1 MTFGTIFFIIVAAIV
16 LFQLRNVL
24 GRRTGNERQ
33 PFDPYSR
40 PDKKVDG
47 PAPQG
52 NVITLPSRRE
62 GPVTET
68 PAVAP
73 YSDIDALVPPSDPVN
88 AELRRVQDADPSFSA
103 GQFLEGVKIAY
114 EMIVTAF
121 AAGDRKTLR
130 NLLSQE
136 AYQGF
141 EGAISE
147 RESRNETMTTAFIG
161 IDNAKIV
168 SAVVKERDVLIT
180 VNLVSQLISSVKSAN
195 GELVDGDPETVV
207 EVRDVWT
214 FARDVRSR
222 DPNWKLVETEAA

>member
-16 LFQLRNVL
+16 LFQLRSVL

-33 PFDPYSR
+33 PFDPYTRSE
-40 PDKKVDG
+40 KKVEG
-47 PAPQG
+47 PTQQG
-52 NVITLPSRRE
+52 NVITLPNRRE
-62 GPVTET
+62 GPVGDVT
-68 PAVAP
+68 PAEP
-73 YSDIDALVPPSDPVN
+73 YAEIDALVPVSDPVN
-88 AELRRVQDADPSFSA
+88 AQLRRVQDVDPSFSPK
-103 GQFLEGVKIAY
+103 QFLEGVKLAY

-130 NLLSQE
+130 NLLSSE

-141 EGAISE
+141 ETAIAD
-147 RESRNETMTTAFIG
+147 RESRGETMTSAFIG

-168 SAVVKERDVLIT
+168 SALVREREALVT
-180 VNLVSQLISSVKSAN
+180 VSLVSQLISSVKSAT

-222 DPNWKLVETEAA
+222 DPNWKLVETQSA

>member
-33 PFDPYSR
+33 PFDPYTR
-40 PDKKVDG
+40 PEKKVDG
-47 PAPQG
+47 PTQQG

-62 GPVTET
+62 GTVIE
-68 PAVAP
+68 AVAAEP
-73 YSDIDALVPPSDPVN
+73 YAEIDSIVPVGDPVN
-88 AELRRVQDADPSFSA
+88 AELRRVQDADASFA
-103 GQFLEGVKIAY
+103 PKQFLEGVKVAY

-121 AAGDRKTLR
+121 ATGDRKTLR
-130 NLLSQE
+130 GLLSQE

-141 EGAISE
+141 ESAITD
-147 RESRNETMTTAFIG
+147 RESRNETMTSVFIG
-161 IDNAKIV
+161 IDNARIV
-168 SAVVKERDVLIT
+168 SAAVRDREVLVT
-180 VNLVSQLISSVKSAN
+180 VNLVSQLISSVKSAT

-222 DPNWKLVETEAA
+222 DPNWKLVETQSA

>member
-16 LFQLRNVL
+16 LFQLRSVL

-33 PFDPYSR
+33 PFDPYTR
-40 PDKKVDG
+40 PEKKVEG
-47 PAPQG
+47 PTQQG
-52 NVITLPSRRE
+52 NVITLPNRRE
-62 GPVTET
+62 GPVVDVT
-68 PAVAP
+68 PAEP
-73 YSDIDALVPPSDPVN
+73 YAEIDALVPVSDPVN
-88 AELRRVQDADPSFSA
+88 AQLRRVQDVDPSFSPK
-103 GQFLEGVKIAY
+103 QFLEGVKLAY

-130 NLLSQE
+130 NLLSSE

-141 EGAISE
+141 ETAIAD
-147 RESRNETMTTAFIG
+147 RESRGETMTSAFIG

-168 SAVVKERDVLIT
+168 SALVREREALVT
-180 VNLVSQLISSVKSAN
+180 VSLVSQLISSVKSAT

-222 DPNWKLVETEAA
+222 DPNWKLVETQSA